1 MNDNKEMTV
10 LFLSVFISVTL
21 VRFSQLL
28 DRRGLSLVRKIV
40 LEMSGL

>member
-28 DRRGLSLVRKIV
+28 DRRGLSLVGKIV